1 MLLRRACRAGSSH
14 LLLRSCHPCRIAPPG
29 PCSNDRCRAGSRRA
43 AVVSRRSAPE
53 PGNDDRCA
61 LRCQSLGCG
70 RPPRGARESASRDHD
85 KGNSPAADCLATGC
99 PRPAPRAN
107 CRRRCRGNAGGLA
120 SLRAGQPRHPAT
132 PGGPIHG
139 TEVPRGSRL
148 SPVMAGGHR
157 GHCVQ
162 SRVGAL
168 PPVAPQRGITG
179 GQAVG
184 KALPLVDRIFDCALC
199 VTAIC
204 FRHDLGAM
212 LSEFCRVL
220 RSAGVPVIGCV
231 DRTSA
236 PGRYDPAQQSENVFY
251 RDARD
256 RAPARRL
263 RSGVSIVV
271 RANRACSSAVARTKS
286 RQAA

>member
-70 RPPRGARESASRDHD
+70 RPPRGARESASR
-85 KGNSPAADCLATGC
+85 
-99 PRPAPRAN
+99 AN

-120 SLRAGQPRHPAT
+120 SLRAGQRRHPAT

-184 KALPLVDRIFDCALC
+184 KALPLVDRILDCALC

-204 FRHDLGAM
+204 FCHDLGAM
-212 LSEFCRVL
+212 LSEVCRVL

-256 RAPARRL
+256 RAPAGRL
-263 RSGVSIVV
+263 RSGVSVVV
-271 RANRACSSAVARTKS
+271 RASRACSSAVARTKS
-286 RQAA
+286 RQAV